1 MLFIVNDEKHYTLFN
16 TISKRNEHINVS
28 YVNNAIEDD
37 TRVKVYINVKPEN
50 EDDIC
55 FIDSWCLS
63 DEIPQAHII
72 SKHDD
77 KQKIRQ
83 ICEILKISI

>member
-1 MLFIVNDEKHYTLFN
+1 VNDEKHYAIFEEV
-16 TISKRNEHINVS
+16 SKRNENIDVA
-28 YVNNAIEDD
+28 YVKDVNKYD

-50 EDDIC
+50 KEDIC

-72 SKHDD
+72 SKHDNV
-77 KQKIRQ
+77 QKMKQ
-83 ICEILKISI
+83 ICEILEINL

>member
-1 MLFIVNDEKHYTLFN
+1 MIFVVNDEKHYAIFDAV
-16 TISKRNEHINVS
+16 SKRNKKIGVA
-28 YVNNAIEDD
+28 YVDD
-37 TRVKVYINVKPEN
+37 VNKDERLKVYINVKPEN
-50 EDDIC
+50 DEDIC

-77 KQKIRQ
+77 ELKIKQ
-83 ICEILKISI
+83 ICEIMGINL